1 MLEEKMFNGSIV
13 AIATPFKNDQIDEE
27 ALRNLID
34 DQIAKGTDGI
44 VPCGTTGES
53 ATLTHEEHCKVI
65 DIVVDQTN
73 KRVPVIA
80 GSGSNSTHETVYLT
94 EYAKKAGADAGLII
108 TPYYNKPTQEG
119 LYQHFKYVA
128 DRVDLPIVMY
138 NVPGRTAVNMLPET
152 VIRLAKHPNI
162 VSIKEASGSMDQA
175 AAIIDG
181 TDDDFGLLAGEDAL
195 IYPLLCIGANGVIS
209 ASVNACPAQV
219 AEMYDSFAAGD
230 LEKAKAMHFKLLPL
244 FEAFFSE
251 TNPIPVKKALELQG
265 LVGPEIRLPL
275 LPMTDAGTAK
285 MKAVMESV
293 GIL

>member
-1 MLEEKMFNGSIV
+1 MFNGSFV
-13 AIATPFKNDQIDEE
+13 AIATPFKDDQIDEQ
-27 ALRNLID
+27 ALRNLVD
-34 DQIAKGTDGI
+34 YQIEKGTDGI

-53 ATLTHEEHCKVI
+53 ATLTHDEHCKVI
-65 DIVVDQTN
+65 DIVIDQTN

-94 EYAKKAGADAGLII
+94 EYAKKAGADAALII

-128 DRVDLPIVMY
+128 ERVDIPVVMY

-152 VIRLAKHPNI
+152 AIKLSKIPNI

-175 AAIIDG
+175 AAIIDN
-181 TDDDFGLLAGEDAL
+181 TADDFGLLAGEDAL
-195 IYPLLCIGANGVIS
+195 IYPLMCIGANGVIS
-209 ASVNACPAQV
+209 ASVNACPAEV
-219 AEMYDSFAAGD
+219 AEMYDAFVAGNLD
-230 LEKAKAMHFKLLPL
+230 RAKELHFKLLPL
-244 FEAFFSE
+244 FDAFFME

-265 LVGPEIRLPL
+265 HLGPEIRLPL
-275 LPMTDAGTAK
+275 LPMTEAGTAK